1 MKKDIS
7 DIFIMHLHKLLIYLV
22 ILVIIPN
29 SLCASRQQGN
39 YLFMHFISTILSLTI
54 LRFYLFFLQ
63 TVA

>member
-29 SLCASRQQGN
+29 SLFVCFQTTGELFVYAFYFHNSILN
-39 YLFMHFISTILSLTI
+39 YS
-54 LRFYLFFLQ
+54 
-63 TVA
+63 